1 MDPEEAELIKSL
13 RVPAFKNR
21 SSFTGFIYSI
31 AFYSITSTV
40 GFRKK
45 LSLTVQREY
54 VSVPKTSDFL
64 SHLWQEKGLQL

>member
-1 MDPEEAELIKSL
+1 MDPKEAEFIKSL

-21 SSFTGFIYSI
+21 SSFTGFISSI
-31 AFYSITSTV
+31 AFYNVTSTV

-45 LSLTVQREY
+45 LSLMVQSKS

-64 SHLWQEKGLQL
+64 SHL